1 VDIDKGEK
9 KAGWIIKKK
18 DKKSA
23 VLVDL
28 YEFGI
33 KLLNINR
40 RKMKRIIQIAT
51 EESVR
56 KAVAKSGDTPRV
68 E

>member
-1 VDIDKGEK
+1 VNN
-9 KAGWIIKKK
+9 KKK

-51 EESVR
+51 EKSVR